1 MALSAGEV
9 EPGRESCDEE
19 SLADGAPREQA
30 CVFFANLPFRIDEV
44 LAGSLPEQYRATV
57 SLEFQADP
65 ARQVAL
71 VGAVPTDER
80 FVLFIR
86 VGSYWRR
93 AGIPDVYYIVGYGD
107 ETFRD
112 VNGRVAPLGLTGS
125 RSSPG
130 SRGCRSNSS
139 STSSGT
145 YPSSISNLRADP
157 ADPRAGRAGAAGF
170 VPDGLADHGH
180 RSLDR
185 ALASAFAKSVGGP
198 SCSRASSG

>member
-112 VNGRVAPLGLTGS
+112 VNGRVAPLGLTGQPELT
-125 RSSPG
+125 RLEGMPFEQFIDLVRDVPILNLEPPG
-130 SRGCRSNSS
+130 
-139 STSSGT
+139 
-145 YPSSISNLRADP
+145 
-157 ADPRAGRAGAAGF
+157 
-170 VPDGLADHGH
+170 
-180 RSLDR
+180 
-185 ALASAFAKSVGGP
+185 
-198 SCSRASSG
+198 